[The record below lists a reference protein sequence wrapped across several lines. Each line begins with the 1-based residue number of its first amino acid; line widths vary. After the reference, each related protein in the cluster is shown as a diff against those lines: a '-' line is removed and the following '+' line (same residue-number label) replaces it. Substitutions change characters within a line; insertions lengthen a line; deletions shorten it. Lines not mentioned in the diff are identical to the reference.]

1 MKKLYLFTLAI
12 FAVLFISGI
21 NCKDAKAGSVK
32 EIGTYS
38 NKYDI
43 TNDGKADV
51 IKIKGKSSYGYIY
64 DYKIYVNGNKVY
76 TGKSDFGSY
85 ELSASYA
92 YVNKKESYLNVY
104 GSSDNNCCAFS
115 ILLKYVDGKLKE
127 VNDFKFGTYD
137 TKVVKINK
145 KKMIVESTTQPT
157 ATGYI
162 DYEIKFVKRAGKWKQ
177 SSKTYEVVGGWFG
190 DSKERYTTKKAIKL
204 YKASTCTGA
213 SFKVKKGKKV
223 QLLKVKPYEDEWG
236 TCLRGQFKYGKKKG
250 WMDLDDFA
258 NYEVF
263 KGVMLAG

>member
-1 MKKLYLFTLAI
+1 M
-12 FAVLFISGI
+12 
-21 NCKDAKAGSVK
+21 K

-51 IKIKGKSSYGYIY
+51 IKINTKLDEYGYYIEKY
-64 DYKIYVNGNKVY
+64 VIYVNGKKAY
-76 TGKSDFGSY
+76 TGKGGGLLL
-85 ELSASYA
+85 EASHV
-92 YVNKKESYLNVY
+92 YVDKKESYLNIY
-104 GSSDNNCCAFS
+104 ASSENDCCDFS
-115 ILLKYVDGKLKE
+115 ILLKYTGGKLKK
-127 VNDFKFGTYD
+127 VNSFEFGSHNTR
-137 TKVVKINK
+137 VSKINK
-145 KKMIVESTTQPT
+145 KKMVITSTYQPT

-162 DYEIKFVKRAGKWKQ
+162 DYEIKFEKRAGKWKQ
-177 SSKTYEVVGGWFG
+177 SSKTYEVVGGWFC